1 MRLNMFSDH
10 KEAAGSLLFPK
21 SLRLLEVVVRL
32 APTLPTPITSFR
44 SHLTAADGFRVNE
57 EEVEDDDEM
66 SKYESGSR
74 EKSLAWLASHWSWK
88 MSQQRKIDLNHMN
101 LEMFDKSL
109 SVAVK
114 MNRNTIVVPI
124 VMYIRQA
131 LNKRRLHPSNVTTVV
146 YETSINYCNEN
157 TEHYVLLLAPRAK
170 KVSFT
175 RTQLLIFL
183 CSSDE

>member
-1 MRLNMFSDH
+1 
-10 KEAAGSLLFPK
+10 
-21 SLRLLEVVVRL
+21 
-32 APTLPTPITSFR
+32 
-44 SHLTAADGFRVNE
+44 
-57 EEVEDDDEM
+57 
-66 SKYESGSR
+66 
-74 EKSLAWLASHWSWK
+74 
-88 MSQQRKIDLNHMN
+88 
-101 LEMFDKSL
+101 MFDKSL

-157 TEHYVLLLAPRAK
+157 TEHYVPLLAPRAK
-170 KVSFT
+170 KGIIYWDAV
-175 RTQLLIFL
+175 IDFL